1 MHGHL
6 EEEIEYVTAIV
17 GGQLFGMPID
27 RVLDVF
33 MPERITRVP
42 LSPPEIAGVLNLRGR
57 IVTAICL
64 RNRLELPP
72 RGTGESCMAMGIEY
86 QGEAYGLIVDA
97 AGEVLKLPASS
108 RDAVPVNLA
117 PSWSRVAAGVH
128 RLKDRLLVVLEID
141 RIFDHRSESLA
152 A

>member
-1 MHGHL
+1 
-6 EEEIEYVTAIV
+6 
-17 GGQLFGMPID
+17 
-27 RVLDVF
+27 
-33 MPERITRVP
+33 
-42 LSPPEIAGVLNLRGR
+42 
-57 IVTAICL
+57 
-64 RNRLELPP
+64 
-72 RGTGESCMAMGIEY
+72 MAMGIEY